1 MGSLMSSTI
10 NASTASGGGVIT
22 TADASGVLALQ
33 TAGVTALS
41 IDAAQV
47 VTLANALGGTPS
59 APTAAVNTST
69 AQIATTAFAN
79 PASSLAANGYVK
91 LPSGV
96 IIQWGTMS
104 GTGVHGTSYSF
115 TFPLAFPTACQSI
128 SATVQQ
134 GVTTLTTVVYMP
146 ITALST
152 TGATVQYG
160 AVNGGSY
167 TYSYR
172 WQAIGY

>member
-1 MGSLMSSTI
+1 MASTI

-22 TADASGVLALQ
+22 SADASGILQLQ

-41 IDAAQV
+41 IDASQV
-47 VTLANALGGTPS
+47 VTIAATP
-59 APTAAVNTST
+59 TVNDST
-69 AQIATTAFAN
+69 TKVATTAFAN
-79 PASSLAANGYVK
+79 PASLLSANGYVK

-128 SATVQQ
+128 SATIQQ
-134 GVTTLTTVVYMP
+134 GVSTVTTIVYMP
-146 ITALST
+146 TTALST
-152 TGATVQYG
+152 TGSTVQYG
-160 AVNGGSY
+160 AINGGAY